1 MGETV
6 GLFGSDGLFFLC
18 GFYFGGEKGDA
29 WEARFSPSG
38 SPFPGTQL
46 FEVVG
51 MCGVTDRAMDAAV
64 SGAKGWGDGWL
75 CIVLTGWESV

>member
-1 MGETV
+1 MGQFARGKALRV
-6 GLFGSDGLFFLC
+6 S
-18 GFYFGGEKGDA
+18 
-29 WEARFSPSG
+29 EARFSPSR

-64 SGAKGWGDGWL
+64 SGAKGWGAGWL
-75 CIVLTGWESV
+75 CIVLTGWERV

>member
-1 MGETV
+1 MR
-6 GLFGSDGLFFLC
+6 FIFLKKVML
-18 GFYFGGEKGDA
+18 GKQWKFARGKA
-29 WEARFSPSG
+29 LRVSEARFSPSR